1 MSAGSGVGDCDV
13 LVVGAGLAGLRCAAV
28 LADRGYDV
36 SVWEAGDRV
45 GGRVRTDVV
54 DGFRCDRGFQVL
66 NPAYPALRRTVNV
79 DELHL
84 QPFDAGVLVRRDR
97 DRVKWVHPLRHPRDV
112 PRMLAKGG
120 LSPREVAALARWAAP
135 GLRPSALTAAK
146 HDTTLRDALDRKHV
160 HGIARRVVDR
170 FLAGVLLDD
179 TGSTSNAFALLLTRM
194 FALGVPGLPA
204 GGMAALPELLARP
217 IADRIHLHRRA
228 TGITRDGSDWLVGD
242 GDVTV
247 RARDVVVA
255 ADARAS
261 TALTGA
267 PATPTKGVVTDW
279 WAADDLPDHPAILS
293 VDGRTTPAGPVVN
306 AAVISAAAPTYAPPG
321 RHLIA
326 ASALIGHG
334 RPTPPEETMRKH
346 AADILGINSASWTL
360 VVRHEIPDA
369 LPAQPA
375 PLTVRRQARSPD
387 GLWLCGDHRDTA
399 SIQGALVSGRR
410 VAAAIVAH
418 RRTAASVGS

>member
-1 MSAGSGVGDCDV
+1 MSAGPGVHDCDV
-13 LVVGAGLAGLRCAAV
+13 LVIGAGLAGLRCAAI

-36 SVWEAGDRV
+36 SVWEAQNAV
-45 GGRVRTDVV
+45 GGRVQTDYV

-66 NPAYPALRRTVNV
+66 NPAYPALRRAVNV

-84 QPFDAGVLVRRDR
+84 QPFEAGVLVRRDR

-120 LSPREVAALARWAAP
+120 LSPREVAALVRWAAP
-135 GLRPSALTAAK
+135 ALRPSALITAK
-146 HDTTLRDALDRKHV
+146 NDTTLRNALDRSHV
-160 HGIARRVVDR
+160 DGITRRVVDR
-170 FLAGVLLDD
+170 FLAGVLLED

-204 GGMAALPELLARP
+204 DGMGALPELLAHP
-217 IADRIHLHRRA
+217 IADRIQLRRRA
-228 TGITRDGSDWLVGD
+228 TAITRAGSDWLVGD
-242 GDVTV
+242 GDTTI

-255 ADARAS
+255 TDARAGS
-261 TALTGA
+261 ELTGA
-267 PATPTKGVVTDW
+267 PPTPTKGVVTDW
-279 WAADDLPDHPAILS
+279 WAADDLSDSPAILS
-293 VDGRTTPAGPVVN
+293 VDGRATPAGPVVN
-306 AAVISAAAPTYAPPG
+306 AAVTSAAAPSYAPPG

-326 ASALIGHG
+326 ASALIGPG
-334 RPTPPEETMRKH
+334 RPTPSEETMREH
-346 AADILGINSASWTL
+346 AADILGIDSATWRL

-375 PLTVRRQARSPD
+375 PLTVRQQTRSPE

-410 VAAAIVAH
+410 VAEAIATH
-418 RRTAASVGS
+418 RRRAASVGS